1 MPDSPSLKMHHH
13 YSRHPSLQQQ
23 SSNYRQGCSGFRQL
37 HRRDALLVGSLGAL
51 GISLGD
57 LFQFRAA
64 ADERANAAFNSQS
77 AKGVLPERIKSI
89 IQLNLGGG
97 FPQHES
103 FDPKPEAPLE
113 YRGAFGVVKTNN
125 GDIFSD
131 NLPKTASVADKLTI
145 LRTLVGKVPDHGLA
159 TYHLSTGYTPTA
171 VIDYPSM
178 GSILSHELGP
188 RGILPPYIAIP
199 KRNAFTGNTGFLPS
213 SYGVFEIGDDPA
225 KGKNFKVR
233 DFSLPQGLSLDR
245 FQRRNAARELIEKR
259 IRATEAEPATLDT
272 MDGFYAKA
280 YAVLTS
286 PEAQRAFSF
295 EGESEE
301 TFALYGSDV
310 TGKVRAPDNKFHPKG
325 LAERLIIARR
335 LVEAGTRFVTIDYG
349 AWDCHVDVKKCC
361 DDFMAPLDHAIAG
374 LVTDLDRRGLLDTTL
389 FWVTSEFGRTPKI
402 NKDSGRDHHARCY
415 SMLLAGG
422 GFQRGLIYGTS
433 DSVANEPSRDA
444 LPLEDL
450 LYTIYHGLG
459 IDADKELVAFGTR
472 PIEIIKDGKLVPA
485 LLS

>member
-1 MPDSPSLKMHHH
+1 MMPSIPSTRSVNRL
-13 YSRHPSLQQQ
+13 
-23 SSNYRQGCSGFRQL
+23 GCTEFRQMR
-37 HRRDALLVGSLGAL
+37 RRDALMVGSLGAL
-51 GISLGD
+51 GLSIAD
-57 LFQFRAA
+57 LFRLRSHA
-64 ADERANAAFNSQS
+64 EEPPNAAYSSQA
-77 AKGVLPERIKSI
+77 AKGKLPERIKSI

-113 YRGAFGVVKTNN
+113 YRGAYGVTKTNT
-125 GDIFSD
+125 GEYFSE
-131 NLPKTASVADKLTI
+131 NLTKTASVADKLTV
-145 LRTLVGKVPDHGLA
+145 LRTVVGKVPDHGLA

-178 GSILSHELGP
+178 GSIVSHELGP

-199 KRNAFTGNTGFLPS
+199 KRNSFTGNTGFLPS

-225 KGKNFKVR
+225 KGKNFQVR

-245 FQRRNAARELIEKR
+245 FRRRSAARDLIEQR
-259 IRATEAEPATLDT
+259 IRSLEIDPSTLDT
-272 MDGFYAKA
+272 MDGFYKKA
-280 YAVLTS
+280 YEVLTS

-295 EGESEE
+295 EGETEE
-301 TFALYGSDV
+301 TFALYGTEV
-310 TGKVRAPDNKFHPKG
+310 TGKVLAPDNKYHPKG

-335 LVEAGTRFVTIDYG
+335 LVEAGTRFITIDYG

-361 DDFMAPLDHAIAG
+361 DDFMPPLDHAIAG
-374 LVTDLDRRGLLDTTL
+374 LVTDLHRRGLLDSTL

-415 SMLLAGG
+415 SMMLAGG
-422 GFQRGLIYGTS
+422 GFQPGLIHGTS
-433 DSVANEPSRDA
+433 DSVANEPARDA

-450 LYTIYHGLG
+450 LYTIYHSLG

-472 PIEIIKDGKLVPA
+472 PIEIIKDGRLVPA
-485 LLS
+485 ILS

>member
-1 MPDSPSLKMHHH
+1 MGPNRTGGLAVDAHGCESFRKMP
-13 YSRHPSLQQQ
+13 R
-23 SSNYRQGCSGFRQL
+23 RQ
-37 HRRDALLVGSLGAL
+37 ALVVGSLGAL
-51 GISLGD
+51 GLSLGD
-57 LFQFRAA
+57 FFRIQALA
-64 ADERANAAFNSQS
+64 GDGQTQAFSAQA
-77 AKGVLPERIKSI
+77 AKGQLPERIKSI

-113 YRGAFGVVKTNN
+113 YRGPFGVVKTRN

-131 NLPKTASVADKLTI
+131 NFPKTAEVAHKLTI
-145 LRTLVGKVPDHGLA
+145 ARTIVGKVPDHGLA

-178 GSILSHELGP
+178 GSIISHELGP
-188 RGILPPYIAIP
+188 RGILPPYVAIP
-199 KRNAFTGNTGFLPS
+199 KRNAYAGNTGFLPS
-213 SYGVFEIGDDPA
+213 SFGAFEIGDDPA

-233 DFSLPQGLSLDR
+233 DFSLPPGLSLDR

-259 IRATEAEPATLDT
+259 IRAMETEPSTLDT
-272 MDGFYAKA
+272 MDGFYKKA

-286 PEAQRAFSF
+286 PEAQKAFSF
-295 EGESEE
+295 EGETEE
-301 TFALYGSDV
+301 TFALYGSEV
-310 TGKVRAPDNKFHPKG
+310 TGKVLAPDNKYHPKG

-361 DDFMAPLDHAIAG
+361 DDYMRPLDYAISG
-374 LVTDLDRRGLLDTTL
+374 LVTDLDRRGLLDSTL

-422 GFQRGLIYGTS
+422 GFQQGLIYGAS
-433 DSVANEPSRDA
+433 DSVANEPAREG

-472 PIEIIKDGKLVPA
+472 PIEIIKDGKLVSA
-485 LLS
+485 LLA